1 MHILASCNKQF
12 TAAFNDLKFT
22 LYRYGYCVNGLQ
34 PVTSARFNETEF
46 LVNQIRSFLDQGN
59 YDNEQLANVSS
70 LMDTICRTSAEPSY
84 PISVH
89 VDIQSFNSSTNPN
102 AKATRCRAI
111 DTALDSM
118 YHVFKKAALN
128 HSEPLDFSS
137 VLFYPNETDRSAF
150 YNLSDLINTSWITSE
165 VVLEHVCSITNATKE
180 YVQMRSSNSTAQ
192 SRRQDSARVST
203 ALFELVDSL
212 LEPFLGLQ
220 KRLYWE
226 STNRLE
232 FLQTLLSS
240 GLSSIRSG
248 IGSGLS
254 RTRSFMW
261 WSRTNSTSSTL
272 TNSTE
277 SRWTNMTTNT
287 TRLTKS
293 NSTVRPFNSTGTTST
308 PMGATSTTR
317 LPSTV

>member
-1 MHILASCNKQF
+1 
-12 TAAFNDLKFT
+12 LKFT

-34 PVTSARFNETEF
+34 PVTSAKFNETEY
-46 LVNQIRSFLDQGN
+46 LVNQIRTFLDQGN

-102 AKATRCRAI
+102 AKGTRCRAI
-111 DTALDSM
+111 DSAMDSM
-118 YHVFKKAALN
+118 YHVFKRAALN

-137 VLFYPNETDRSAF
+137 IQFYSNETDRSAF

-180 YVQMRSSNSTAQ
+180 YVQARSSNSTAQ
-192 SRRQDSARVST
+192 SRKQDSTGVSN
-203 ALFELVDSL
+203 ALFELIDRL
-212 LEPFLGLQ
+212 LEPLLGLQ

-232 FLQTLLSS
+232 FLQSRLSS
-240 GLSSIRSG
+240 GLGSIRNG
-248 IGSGLS
+248 IGSGLG
-254 RTRSFMW
+254 RTRSLISW
-261 WSRTNSTSSTL
+261 GRTNSTMA
-272 TNSTE
+272 NSTWNNATE
-277 SRWTNMTTNT
+277 GRWTGVTTTT
-287 TRLTKS
+287 TRLPRF
-293 NSTVRPFNSTGTTST
+293 NSTSSRPFNSSTDASVLNSSSVTAATTPLPTTS
-308 PMGATSTTR
+308 S
-317 LPSTV
+317 